1 MDSIV
6 HLNADIRVWNLAA
19 HTHTHTLNPP
29 LLFELYDRFFFH
41 SIRFYFILF
50 LLPDCVQYN
59 GHITLPHCCVVS
71 RPSSPSVKRSS
82 ELCVGRISP
91 GSFFPFQFFFRSL
104 LGLHPVGWWSTGVIA
119 IKRRRGGTRISLTTL
134 TPFSF
139 FFSSVVA
146 GHQSEVEER
155 PGVQEVI
162 VQVRR
167 ESPAPVCLPLLNIVV
182 LLGLKINRPDSVI
195 AIWKK
200 ERKKERKST

>member
-6 HLNADIRVWNLAA
+6 HLNADLRVWNLAA
-19 HTHTHTLNPP
+19 HSTHTHVKSSSSLWVIRS
-29 LLFELYDRFFFH
+29 LFFH

-134 TPFSF
+134 TPFLSF
-139 FFSSVVA
+139 SLLLLL
-146 GHQSEVEER
+146 
-155 PGVQEVI
+155 VI
-162 VQVRR
+162 SQR
-167 ESPAPVCLPLLNIVV
+167 
-182 LLGLKINRPDSVI
+182 
-195 AIWKK
+195 
-200 ERKKERKST
+200 